1 MSSSKIVNGFTVPV
15 STKIN
20 QYSWYGVLFYE
31 GRFRCGGSFIGRK
44 AFMTAAH
51 CLEGITD
58 PTKIEIKFQ
67 NYELYGSGQ
76 MIRGEKIYIHPKYDS
91 VTFDYDVG
99 ILCLE
104 KRPRNI
110 KSIRLVSSQKRTNF
124 GKKLS
129 VVGYGN
135 FSDGG
140 VSSNLP
146 RQIDIKVTTTE
157 NYSPSEITPTMFPAA
172 DFNDPFNPYDN
183 EDSCQGDSGSPAFAY
198 NRKRNIYKAAGI
210 VSWGVGCALD
220 GYPGIYSK
228 VSSYKKWI
236 RSVRKLC

>member
-1 MSSSKIVNGFTVPV
+1 
-15 STKIN
+15 
-20 QYSWYGVLFYE
+20 
-31 GRFRCGGSFIGRK
+31 
-44 AFMTAAH
+44 
-51 CLEGITD
+51 
-58 PTKIEIKFQ
+58 
-67 NYELYGSGQ
+67 
-76 MIRGEKIYIHPKYDS
+76 MIRGEKIYIHPKYNP

-104 KRPRNI
+104 KKPRNL

-129 VVGYGN
+129 VVGYGLV
-135 FSDGG
+135 SEGG
-140 VSSNLP
+140 GPSNLP

-157 NYSPSEITPTMFPAA
+157 NYSPSEITSTMFPAA
-172 DFNDPFNPYDN
+172 DFNDPSNPYDN
-183 EDSCQGDSGSPAFAY
+183 EDSCQGDSGSPAFTY
-198 NRKRNIYKAAGI
+198 NRKRNKYKAAGI
-210 VSWGVGCALD
+210 VSLGVGCALN